1 MKTALIIIG
10 LVIAFGV
17 VGRMDYESELTMQQA
32 RAESSQK
39 FIAKACR

>member
-1 MKTALIIIG
+1 MKTALIIVF
-10 LVIAFGV
+10 LLIAFGV